1 MFCPNCGKTEQKEN
15 SYCRSCGEFL
25 PDLSKK
31 NKIASF
37 GGDTPEEQ
45 IRTNLFLNLLSAV
58 VSLSLAIALY
68 VYFYG
73 RDTPQ
78 LIYLTAAF
86 LLAMSFWQFSTCFIG
101 LKLRKNFNKR
111 NDSAA
116 GQTEE
121 QIHFEPAKT
130 KELLNEADVSDIVPV
145 SVTENTT
152 RHLSEKIKRK
162 SS

>member
-1 MFCPNCGKTEQKEN
+1 M
-15 SYCRSCGEFL
+15 
-25 PDLSKK
+25 
-31 NKIASF
+31 ASF

-101 LKLRKNFNKR
+101 LKLRRNFDKR
-111 NDSAA
+111 NDANAA
-116 GQTEE
+116 INQTAGNI
-121 QIHFEPAKT
+121 QFEPAKT
-130 KELLNEADVSDIVPV
+130 KDLLNEADVSDVVPM

-152 RHLSEKIKRK
+152 KHLSEKIKRK